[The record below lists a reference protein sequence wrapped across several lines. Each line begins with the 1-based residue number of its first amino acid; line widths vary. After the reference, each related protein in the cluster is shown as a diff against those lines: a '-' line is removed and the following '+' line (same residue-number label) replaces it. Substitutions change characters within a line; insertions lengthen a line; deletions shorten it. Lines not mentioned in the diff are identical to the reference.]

1 MTDPPYDVRS
11 LLGPEGPIAR
21 RLEDFEERP
30 QQLALS
36 LAVERALAERHHLVA
51 EAGTGTGKSFAYL
64 LPAAMHA
71 DSHQG
76 EGPVVISTRTIALQ
90 EQLEQKDLPF
100 LHAVLPFE
108 WSSVTA
114 IGRNNYLCLRRM
126 QQAEREQQGLFDDP
140 ERHAQMRKIVDW
152 SLNAGDGTRQE
163 LDFPPR
169 PEVWEEVQAEHGN
182 CLQRACKHYDSCYWQ
197 RARRRMQT
205 AQVLVVNHAL
215 YFADLALRIAGA
227 SYLPAHRVVIF
238 DEAHHLER
246 TATDSLGL
254 RLGRSTVGWHLRR
267 VHKRRGDRTLL
278 ARHGTGAAK
287 LLWEEAHQLNDAFF
301 DALDRRLQNAGGDS
315 AALREQAIDENLS
328 PILRALSGELS
339 SAAMR
344 TEQVDEQMELQAR
357 ASGLDGLCQ
366 MLKALCVPNPDAETP
381 LVRWLEPSRRGAQL
395 CAAPLDVSAALRQH
409 LFDGGATTILTSATL
424 ATGDDDEFSWMR
436 KQLGLDRAETLRVG
450 SPFDYDR
457 AVEFVVEEAMPDPSR
472 ESHSYR
478 REVAERCERHVL
490 DNGGRALIL
499 CTSWDFVRFLA
510 QQLRPACSE
519 QGVELLVQGEQ
530 PLSRLLERKRD
541 EETSVLIGT
550 DSLWEGIDVRGDAL
564 TLLVVTRLPF
574 ASPGHPLTQARMD
587 LMKQRGQEPFAEH
600 SLPEAILKF
609 RQGFGRLI
617 RGQRDRGKVVV
628 MDPRIRTK
636 GYGRKFVD
644 ALPFSDDYQP
654 NS

>member
-1 MTDPPYDVRS
+1 MTDPPNDVRS

-36 LAVERALAERHHLVA
+36 LAVERALAEGRHLVA

>member
-1 MTDPPYDVRS
+1 MTDPPNDVRS

-21 RLEDFEERP
+21 RLEDFEARP

-36 LAVERALAERHHLVA
+36 LAVERALAEGRHLVA

-344 TEQVDEQMELQAR
+344 TEQVDAQMELQAR

-519 QGVELLVQGEQ
+519 QGIELLVQGEQ